1 MIGMDLFSG
10 IGLLTAF
17 SQIKAKEDEL
27 AQPWL
32 GLSGEILG
40 GKNLQNRRHLLLV
53 STISTPPAN
62 SILKKGN
69 T

>member
-1 MIGMDLFSG
+1 MDLFSG

-40 GKNLQNRRHLLLV
+40 GKKL
-53 STISTPPAN
+53 T
-62 SILKKGN
+62 K
-69 T
+69 